1 MRHDYFFVSEL
12 IATQFDH
19 IYDTILH
26 MYFTGVDRRSP
37 FKPSVFFGNNLVL
50 VSFGQVE
57 VLLEL
62 LLNSLD
68 KLKRNLVF
76 MEQEL
81 LHRFVYS

>member
-12 IATQFDH
+12 IATQFDN

-26 MYFTGVDRRSP
+26 IYFTDVYRRSP

-57 VLLEL
+57 VFFEL
-62 LLNSLD
+62 
-68 KLKRNLVF
+68 
-76 MEQEL
+76 
-81 LHRFVYS
+81 